1 MEENNLKSFFNTFVY
16 LCKDFSYNY
25 NEILITF
32 NIILSYLKG
41 DAKELI
47 DFFILDLT
55 NINDYLNKK
64 TNKFDVPI
72 PDKFKSIEH
81 YLNLYHNFLIKIN
94 WHCDKNDKN
103 ISQNNKYFKD
113 YLEFIE
119 MSSDILYYYNILD
132 HNKIAL
138 ILLIYIPLYTAYII

>member
-1 MEENNLKSFFNTFVY
+1 MEENNLKSYFTSFVY
-16 LCKDFSYNY
+16 LCQDFRFNY
-25 NEILITF
+25 KEILMTF
-32 NIILSYLKG
+32 NIILSFLKG
-41 DAKELI
+41 DARELI

-72 PDKFKSIEH
+72 PEKFKSIEH

-94 WHCDKNDKN
+94 WHCDKN

-119 MSSDILYYYNILD
+119 MSSDILYYYNIDD
-132 HNKIAL
+132 HNKISF

>member
-16 LCKDFSYNY
+16 LCKDFTYNY
-25 NEILITF
+25 NEILTTF

-81 YLNLYHNFLIKIN
+81 YLNLYHKFLIQIN
-94 WHCDKNDKN
+94 WHCDNN

-132 HNKIAL
+132 HNKITL
-138 ILLIYIPLYTAYII
+138 ILLIYIPLYTTYII

>member
-1 MEENNLKSFFNTFVY
+1 MEENNLKSYFNTFVY
-16 LCKDFSYNY
+16 LCKDFTYNY
-25 NEILITF
+25 NEILTTF

-47 DFFILDLT
+47 DFFILDLS

-64 TNKFDVPI
+64 TDKFSVPI

-81 YLNLYHNFLIKIN
+81 YLNLYHKFLIQIN
-94 WHCDKNDKN
+94 WHCDNN